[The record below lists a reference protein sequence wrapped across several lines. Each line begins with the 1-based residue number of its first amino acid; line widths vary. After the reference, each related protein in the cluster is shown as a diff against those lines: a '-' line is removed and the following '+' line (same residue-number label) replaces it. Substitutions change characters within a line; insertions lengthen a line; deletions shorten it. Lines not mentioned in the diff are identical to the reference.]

1 MHEKAKRVRRKLSDI
16 MLILMIMTLFGD
28 IYFIHGV
35 KSRIEEIEGIKK
47 TMLEDLQAIEKDMES
62 INYAKV
68 NIYEDLQAIKG
79 TMNKLEINSNK

>member
-35 KSRIEEIEGIKK
+35 KSRIEEIEEVKK
-47 TMLEDLQAIEKDMES
+47 TMLEDLQAIEKYMD
-62 INYAKV
+62 
-68 NIYEDLQAIKG
+68 
-79 TMNKLEINSNK
+79 KLEID

>member
-47 TMLEDLQAIEKDMES
+47 TMLEDLQAIEKYMD
-62 INYAKV
+62 
-68 NIYEDLQAIKG
+68 
-79 TMNKLEINSNK
+79 KLEID

>member
-16 MLILMIMTLFGD
+16 MLILMIMSLFGD

-35 KSRIEEIEGIKK
+35 KSRIEEIEEVKK
-47 TMLEDLQAIEKDMES
+47 TMLEDLQTIEKDMES
-62 INYAKV
+62 ISYAKV
-68 NIYEDLQAIKG
+68 NIYEDLQAIKS

>member
-35 KSRIEEIEGIKK
+35 KSRIKEIEEVKEA
-47 TMLEDLQAIEKDMES
+47 MLEDLQAIEKYMDR
-62 INYAKV
+62 
-68 NIYEDLQAIKG
+68 
-79 TMNKLEINSNK
+79 LEID

>member
-35 KSRIEEIEGIKK
+35 KSRIEEIEGIKCLK
-47 TMLEDLQAIEKDMES
+47 ISRQ
-62 INYAKV
+62 
-68 NIYEDLQAIKG
+68 
-79 TMNKLEINSNK
+79 

>member
-47 TMLEDLQAIEKDMES
+47 TMLEDLQTIEK
-62 INYAKV
+62 Y
-68 NIYEDLQAIKG
+68 
-79 TMNKLEINSNK
+79 MNKLEID

>member
-16 MLILMIMTLFGD
+16 LLILMIMTLFGD

-47 TMLEDLQAIEKDMES
+47 TMLEDLQAIEKYMDR
-62 INYAKV
+62 
-68 NIYEDLQAIKG
+68 
-79 TMNKLEINSNK
+79 LEID

>member
-35 KSRIEEIEGIKK
+35 KSRIEEIEEIKK
-47 TMLEDLQAIEKDMES
+47 TMLEDLQAIEKYMD
-62 INYAKV
+62 
-68 NIYEDLQAIKG
+68 
-79 TMNKLEINSNK
+79 KLEID